1 MTKLEQLIEQL
12 CPDGVE
18 YKMLGEIGNVSMC
31 KRILKHETSEIGD
44 VPFYKIG
51 TFGKEANAFISF
63 ETYEKYKRL
72 YSFPK
77 KGEVLISASGTIGR
91 TVIFDGEPAYFQD
104 SNIVWISND
113 ETHVTNRFLYY
124 FYQTKPWQVSSG
136 GTIARLYNDNIL
148 RTKIPVPPLEVQAE
162 IVRILDTFTEL
173 TTELTTEL
181 ANRKKQ
187 YEYYRNSLL
196 SFSTIVKKCRISD
209 VCEISRGKVI
219 SKDDIRNNAG
229 GYPVY
234 SSQTENNGELGKIS
248 SYMYDG
254 EYLTWTTDGA
264 NAGSIFYRSGKF
276 NITNVCGLLK
286 VDTKNV
292 DIRYLFHALTV
303 EAPKYVRSGMGNPKL
318 MSNVMGSIKISFP
331 ELPIQ
336 RRIARVLDN
345 FEAICSDLN
354 IGLPAEIKARQKQYE
369 YYRDKLLTFKEK

>member
-1 MTKLEQLIEQL
+1 MTKLEQLIQEL
-12 CPDGVE
+12 CPDGVDFKRIGECCRIEKGKTPIQKATPGE
-18 YKMLGEIGNVSMC
+18 YPLVVTTSERKTSNTYQFEEPTVCIPLVSSRGHGVASLNEVYYQDGKFALGNILCGITPLSHKQLSAKFLCKYLNHKKDVLIVPLMRGGANVSLSADSL
-31 KRILKHETSEIGD
+31 KRI
-44 VPFYKIG
+44 
-51 TFGKEANAFISF
+51 
-63 ETYEKYKRL
+63 R
-72 YSFPK
+72 
-77 KGEVLISASGTIGR
+77 
-91 TVIFDGEPAYFQD
+91 
-104 SNIVWISND
+104 
-113 ETHVTNRFLYY
+113 
-124 FYQTKPWQVSSG
+124 
-136 GTIARLYNDNIL
+136 
-148 RTKIPVPPLEVQAE
+148 IPVPPLEVQAE

-196 SFSTIVKKCRISD
+196 SFDTIVKKCRISD

-369 YYRDKLLTFKEK
+369 YYRDKLLTFTMKE

>member
-1 MTKLEQLIEQL
+1 MTKLKQLIEQL
-12 CPDGVE
+12 CPDGVDFKRIGECCRIEKGKTPIQKATPGE
-18 YKMLGEIGNVSMC
+18 YPLVVTTSERKTSNTYQFEEPTVCIPLVSSRGHGVASLNEVYYQDGKFALGNILCGITPLSHKQLSAKFLCKYLNHKKDVLIVPLMRGGANVSLSADSL
-31 KRILKHETSEIGD
+31 KRI
-44 VPFYKIG
+44 
-51 TFGKEANAFISF
+51 
-63 ETYEKYKRL
+63 R
-72 YSFPK
+72 
-77 KGEVLISASGTIGR
+77 
-91 TVIFDGEPAYFQD
+91 
-104 SNIVWISND
+104 
-113 ETHVTNRFLYY
+113 
-124 FYQTKPWQVSSG
+124 
-136 GTIARLYNDNIL
+136 
-148 RTKIPVPPLEVQAE
+148 IPVPPLEVQAE
-162 IVRILDTFTEL
+162 IVRILDKFTEL

-196 SFSTIVKKCRISD
+196 SFDTTVKKCRISD

-345 FEAICSDLN
+345 FESICSDLN
-354 IGLPAEIKARQKQYE
+354 IGLPAEIEARKKQYE
-369 YYRDKLLTFKEK
+369 YYRDKLLMFKEMKESVE